1 MKLIIALSLLLSAC
15 VIEPDV
21 NTLWTDETRVAV
33 LVTSGASIESAQAFS
48 ERMQRD
54 MAMWNTAL
62 EARGCAAPFRYVTNL
77 HDADVT
83 IYLRHKSDWP
93 FTGSIGAQFA
103 DAIHILSEGDG
114 SLDSY
119 VDDPMWNVGLHE
131 LGHGLGLGH
140 SVYVDSVM
148 GDGDVPMMG
157 LPLSRRDVDDA
168 ARALGCL

>member
-1 MKLIIALSLLLSAC
+1 MKIITTLVLALSAC
-15 VIEPDV
+15 TIEPDA
-21 NTLWTDETRVAV
+21 NTLWTDGTRVAV

-48 ERMQRD
+48 DRMQRD
-54 MAMWNTAL
+54 MELWNTAL
-62 EARGCAAPFRYVTNL
+62 EMRGCASPFRYVTNL
-77 HDADVT
+77 YDADVT

-114 SLDSY
+114 SLDTY
-119 VDDPMWNVGLHE
+119 VNDPMWNVGLHE
-131 LGHGLGLGH
+131 LGHGLGLEH

-148 GDGDVPMMG
+148 GDGDVAMVG

-168 ARALGCL
+168 ARSLGCL